1 MTYPHVYACEV
12 SATAAYAG
20 VASCRCGATSATG
33 LGRIRGETFSRGH
46 DCPAAMRERIALLE
60 DALAELHTAR
70 RDAFVAGREAE
81 REDVI
86 EYLRAEE
93 RSIRRAG
100 ADDVMDLLQI
110 IDTIESGDHI
120 EHGDEPDDTPS
131 NAARC
136 RADDAN
142 DEAAEDAAIA
152 ADTLTDTT
160 NEDPDAR
167 D

>member
-1 MTYPHVYACEV
+1 MTYPHLYACEV

-86 EYLRAEE
+86 EYARDTYPQLVSELR
-93 RSIRRAG
+93 
-100 ADDVMDLLQI
+100 DLA
-110 IDTIESGDHI
+110 HI

-160 NEDPDAR
+160 TKDPDAR